1 MLLISVVQLC
11 LKRKPFPRK
20 VLISEEIK
28 KCFFDN
34 KYHHKMDQDSL
45 MWFLIILVTMQIK
58 VLRLKMGRVQLMCRG
73 ESKVVNL

>member
-1 MLLISVVQLC
+1 M
-11 LKRKPFPRK
+11 
-20 VLISEEIK
+20 
-28 KCFFDN
+28 FFDN